1 MECNIKIVKLKQVLP
16 LGTFPKRE
24 HNVRFFYH
32 RTDGCYYMYD
42 EKGCEINL
50 TTDGNIIAIDRE
62 LIVGSE
68 SLTDDTL
75 VCIGL
80 KANYVHP
87 SRGIRNNTCGCQDT
101 YIRAW
106 TYIKDLQDFMQSGH
120 IERDYY
126 RVTLVPSPEEGGIVG
141 CSGSAIVPDE
151 NSDGFRFQFEAGSR
165 VELYAKPVQ
174 GYHFKG
180 WKEFHTNEIMSISPN
195 WSFTIKKDMD
205 LIGVFEKDEAPIEQF
220 YINVNADPANAGY
233 VVGAG
238 TFPKGTRHSITAA
251 AIQGYHFTHWTDS
264 LNRIV
269 STNLQYDLVVEKDET
284 YTAHFELDT
293 PVIEEY
299 NVTIITNP
307 ADKGSV
313 SGGGTY
319 KSGQTAII
327 VPSPVEGWAVDTV
340 TASGGNLV
348 DNGNGTYSIVVTRD
362 LTITVNFKEAI
373 RYFTFSVVADANGLV
388 RYKDINDAW
397 SQWAERHE
405 VTAPEKTIVTI
416 AGKANGGYEFEK
428 WVTPTGANLPNNE
441 NNIIV
446 EEGLHR
452 KVYTAYFKETYIPP
466 ETHIV
471 NITAGSNGKCKYKIG
486 SGEYSEAASSHFNIS
501 ITDGETIEVLG
512 VPDSG
517 YSFEQWNIGGTTSN
531 SNPYSKVITENVDFS
546 CTFVEI
552 PPEEVTITVGS
563 DGTNETRYR
572 IGDSSWSNWST
583 SEHTFKTAVG
593 SIYSVEARA
602 VGNYKFREWNTSG
615 AKVSDNPATFTAKT
629 GTNATHIA
637 MFDQVIMRT
646 LTLTAGTGGK
656 CRAKIN
662 GSWSDYYS
670 GTKTYSDIVDGTT
683 VSVEAL
689 ADSGYHFKEWTD
701 SGAPSTTSRD
711 IVMNDSKSIE
721 ARFEVDAPDKFQ
733 VTYEAIPNGSATME
747 GAGTYN
753 DGDTCTIKVNVSPG
767 YTLNKVL
774 VDGVKI
780 TLNSNN
786 QYSFVVEKNIKV
798 TIECDLIPEPTH
810 YTLTVKTEDEG
821 VAQGG
826 VGINKESNLGVET
839 AEFEDGTVA
848 TIHATAAEGY
858 SFGGWWKDGVKVSD
872 DVTLSV
878 TIDAD
883 KTYIAKFTQVIM
895 RTLTLT
901 AGTGGK
907 CRAKINGSWSDYYSG
922 TKTYSDIV
930 DGTTVSVEALAD
942 SGYHFKEWTD
952 SGAPSTTSRD
962 IVMNDS
968 KSIEARF
975 EVDAPDKFQVTYEA
989 IPNGSATM
997 EGAGTYND
1005 GDTCTIKVNV
1015 SPGYT
1020 LNKVLV
1026 DGVKITL
1033 NSNNQ
1038 YSFVVEKNIKVT
1050 IECDL
1055 IPEPTHYTL
1064 TVKTEDEGVAQ
1075 GGVGINKESNL
1086 GVETAEFEDGTV
1098 ATIHAT
1104 AAEGYSFGGW
1114 WKDGVKVSDD
1124 VTLSVTIDADKTY
1137 IAKFTQ
1143 DPYLELDKPYLIFEA
1158 TGGTQTVNVTSNVE
1172 WTVS

>member
-16 LGTFPKRE
+16 FGTFPKRE

-284 YTAHFELDT
+284 YTAYFELDA

-348 DNGNGTYSIVVTRD
+348 DNGNSTYSIVVTRD

-373 RYFTFSVVADANGLV
+373 RYFTFSIVADANGLV

-416 AGKANGGYEFEK
+416 AGKANSGYEFEK

-452 KVYTAYFKETYIPP
+452 RTYTAYFKKETVKPETYQ
-466 ETHIV
+466 V
-471 NITAGSNGKCKYKIG
+471 NINVISNGKCKYKVGSNEYSNESASHSNISVTKGETIEILAVPDEGYLFDYCASTSGDRSESNPYKVAVNSNMDFSYYFKEAPITKYTVDITSDINGKCKYKIG
-486 SGEYSEAASSHFNIS
+486 SGEYSKLDKSHLRLQVPA
-501 ITDGETIEVLG
+501 GETVTVLAEA
-512 VPDSG
+512 DSG
-517 YSFEQWNIGGTTSN
+517 YKFIRWSYKGGVTED
-531 SNPYSKVITENVDFS
+531 NPYSKIINENMVLRCIF
-546 CTFVEI
+546 EQI
-552 PPEEVTITVGS
+552 PIDKVSIAVRS
-563 DGTNETRYR
+563 DGTNETRYK
-572 IGDSSWSNWST
+572 ISEQSWSNWSIP
-583 SEHTFKTAVG
+583 EHRFELDPNITY
-593 SIYSVEARA
+593 SIEARA
-602 VGNYKFREWNTSG
+602 KGNFVFKEWNTGGIKTTNNPTEFTTKSNENSVHVAVFEALVIKRQLTVVAG
-615 AKVSDNPATFTAKT
+615 AN
-629 GTNATHIA
+629 
-637 MFDQVIMRT
+637 
-646 LTLTAGTGGK
+646 GK
-656 CRAKIN
+656 CRVKTDN
-662 GSWSDYYS
+662 SWGDYYTGS
-670 GTKTYSDIVDGTT
+670 KIYSDIVDGTT
-683 VSVEAL
+683 ISVEAL
-689 ADSGYHFKEWTD
+689 ADKGYHFKRWKD
-701 SGAPSTTSRD
+701 SGAPSTASRD
-711 IVMNDSKSIE
+711 IVMDNNKSIE
-721 ARFEVDAPDKFQ
+721 AEFELDALNQFQ

-753 DGDTCTIKVNVSPG
+753 DGNTCTIKVNVSPG

-883 KTYIAKFTQVIM
+883 KTYIAKFTQ
-895 RTLTLT
+895 
-901 AGTGGK
+901 
-907 CRAKINGSWSDYYSG
+907 N
-922 TKTYSDIV
+922 
-930 DGTTVSVEALAD
+930 
-942 SGYHFKEWTD
+942 
-952 SGAPSTTSRD
+952 
-962 IVMNDS
+962 
-968 KSIEARF
+968 
-975 EVDAPDKFQVTYEA
+975 
-989 IPNGSATM
+989 
-997 EGAGTYND
+997 
-1005 GDTCTIKVNV
+1005 
-1015 SPGYT
+1015 
-1020 LNKVLV
+1020 
-1026 DGVKITL
+1026 
-1033 NSNNQ
+1033 
-1038 YSFVVEKNIKVT
+1038 
-1050 IECDL
+1050 
-1055 IPEPTHYTL
+1055 
-1064 TVKTEDEGVAQ
+1064 
-1075 GGVGINKESNL
+1075 
-1086 GVETAEFEDGTV
+1086 
-1098 ATIHAT
+1098 
-1104 AAEGYSFGGW
+1104 
-1114 WKDGVKVSDD
+1114 
-1124 VTLSVTIDADKTY
+1124 
-1137 IAKFTQ
+1137 
-1143 DPYLELDKPYLIFEA
+1143 PYLELDKTSLTFDA
-1158 TGGTQTVNVTSNVE
+1158 TGGTQIVNVTSNVE

>member
-205 LIGVFEKDEAPIEQF
+205 LIGVFEYDEAPIDQF

-251 AIQGYHFTHWTDS
+251 AIQGYHFIHWTDS

-284 YTAHFELDT
+284 YTAHFELDA

-348 DNGNGTYSIVVTRD
+348 NNGNGTYSIVVTRD

-373 RYFTFSVVADANGLV
+373 RYFTFSIVADANGLV

-416 AGKANGGYEFEK
+416 AGKADIEYEFEK
-428 WVTPTGANLPNNE
+428 WITPTEAELLNNE

-452 KVYTAYFKETYIPP
+452 RTYTAYFKKETVKPETYQ
-466 ETHIV
+466 V
-471 NITAGSNGKCKYKIG
+471 NINVISNGKCKYKVGSNEYSNESASHSNISVTKGETIEILAVPDEGYLFDYCASTSGDRSESNPYKVAVNSNMDFSYYFKEAPITKYTVDVASDINGKCKYKIG
-486 SGEYSEAASSHFNIS
+486 SGEYSELDKSHPRFQVPA
-501 ITDGETIEVLG
+501 GETVTVLAEA
-512 VPDSG
+512 DSG
-517 YSFEQWNIGGTTSN
+517 YKFVRWSYKGGVTKD
-531 SNPYSKVITENVDFS
+531 NPYSMIINENMLFRCIFEQIPIDKVSIAVR
-546 CTFVEI
+546 
-552 PPEEVTITVGS
+552 S
-563 DGTNETRYR
+563 DGTNETRYK
-572 IGDSSWSNWST
+572 ISEQSWSNWST
-583 SEHTFKTAVG
+583 LEHRFELDPNITY
-593 SIYSVEARA
+593 SIEARA
-602 VGNYKFREWNTSG
+602 KGNFVFKEWNTGGIKTTNNPTEFTTKSNENSVHVAVFEALVIKRQLTVVAG
-615 AKVSDNPATFTAKT
+615 AN
-629 GTNATHIA
+629 
-637 MFDQVIMRT
+637 
-646 LTLTAGTGGK
+646 GK
-656 CRAKIN
+656 CRVKTDN
-662 GSWSDYYS
+662 SWGDYYTGS
-670 GTKTYSDIVDGTT
+670 KIYSDIVDGTT
-683 VSVEAL
+683 ISVEAL
-689 ADSGYHFKEWTD
+689 ADKGYHFKRWKD
-701 SGAPSTTSRD
+701 SGAPSTASRD
-711 IVMNDSKSIE
+711 IVMDNNKSIE
-721 ARFEVDAPDKFQ
+721 AEFELDAPNQFQ

-747 GAGTYN
+747 GAGTYD
-753 DGDTCTIKVNVSPG
+753 DGDTCMIKVNVSPG

-798 TIECDLIPEPTH
+798 TIECDLIPEPTQ
-810 YTLTVKTEDEG
+810 YTLIVKTEDEG

-872 DVTLSV
+872 DVTFSV
-878 TIDAD
+878 T
-883 KTYIAKFTQVIM
+883 V
-895 RTLTLT
+895 
-901 AGTGGK
+901 
-907 CRAKINGSWSDYYSG
+907 
-922 TKTYSDIV
+922 
-930 DGTTVSVEALAD
+930 
-942 SGYHFKEWTD
+942 
-952 SGAPSTTSRD
+952 
-962 IVMNDS
+962 
-968 KSIEARF
+968 
-975 EVDAPDKFQVTYEA
+975 
-989 IPNGSATM
+989 
-997 EGAGTYND
+997 
-1005 GDTCTIKVNV
+1005 
-1015 SPGYT
+1015 
-1020 LNKVLV
+1020 
-1026 DGVKITL
+1026 
-1033 NSNNQ
+1033 
-1038 YSFVVEKNIKVT
+1038 
-1050 IECDL
+1050 
-1055 IPEPTHYTL
+1055 
-1064 TVKTEDEGVAQ
+1064 
-1075 GGVGINKESNL
+1075 
-1086 GVETAEFEDGTV
+1086 
-1098 ATIHAT
+1098 
-1104 AAEGYSFGGW
+1104 
-1114 WKDGVKVSDD
+1114 
-1124 VTLSVTIDADKTY
+1124 DADKTY

-1143 DPYLELDKPYLIFEA
+1143 DPYLELDKTSLTFDA

>member
-284 YTAHFELDT
+284 YTAHFELDA

-373 RYFTFSVVADANGLV
+373 RYFTFSIVANANGLV

-397 SQWAERHE
+397 SNWAERHE

-416 AGKANGGYEFEK
+416 AGKADIKYEFEK
-428 WVTPTGANLPNNE
+428 WITPTEAELLNNE

-452 KVYTAYFKETYIPP
+452 RTYTAYFKKETVKPETYQ
-466 ETHIV
+466 V
-471 NITAGSNGKCKYKIG
+471 NINVISNGKCKYKVGSNEYSNESASHSNISVTKGETIEILAVPDEGYLFDYCASTSGDRSESNPYKVAVNSNMDFSYYFKEAPITKYTVDVTSDINGKCKYKIG
-486 SGEYSEAASSHFNIS
+486 SGEYSKLDKSHPRFQVS
-501 ITDGETIEVLG
+501 AGETVTVLAEA
-512 VPDSG
+512 DSG
-517 YSFEQWNIGGTTSN
+517 YKFVRWSYKGGVTED
-531 SNPYSKVITENVDFS
+531 NPYSMIINENMVLRCIFEQIPIDKVSIAVR
-546 CTFVEI
+546 
-552 PPEEVTITVGS
+552 S
-563 DGTNETRYR
+563 DGTNETRYK
-572 IGDSSWSNWST
+572 ISEQSWSNWST
-583 SEHTFKTAVG
+583 LEHRFELDPNITY
-593 SIYSVEARA
+593 SIEARA
-602 VGNYKFREWNTSG
+602 KGNFVFKEWNTGGIKTTNNPTEFTTKSNENSVHVAVFEALVIKRQLTVVAG
-615 AKVSDNPATFTAKT
+615 AN
-629 GTNATHIA
+629 
-637 MFDQVIMRT
+637 
-646 LTLTAGTGGK
+646 GK
-656 CRAKIN
+656 CRVKTDN
-662 GSWSDYYS
+662 SWGDYYTGS
-670 GTKTYSDIVDGTT
+670 KIYSDIVDGTT
-683 VSVEAL
+683 ISVEAL
-689 ADSGYHFKEWTD
+689 ADKGYHFKRWKD
-701 SGAPSTTSRD
+701 SGAPSTASRD
-711 IVMNDSKSIE
+711 IVMDNNKSIE
-721 ARFEVDAPDKFQ
+721 AEFELDAPNQFQ

-798 TIECDLIPEPTH
+798 TIECDLIPEPTQ

-878 TIDAD
+878 T
-883 KTYIAKFTQVIM
+883 
-895 RTLTLT
+895 
-901 AGTGGK
+901 
-907 CRAKINGSWSDYYSG
+907 
-922 TKTYSDIV
+922 
-930 DGTTVSVEALAD
+930 
-942 SGYHFKEWTD
+942 
-952 SGAPSTTSRD
+952 
-962 IVMNDS
+962 
-968 KSIEARF
+968 
-975 EVDAPDKFQVTYEA
+975 VDA
-989 IPNGSATM
+989 N
-997 EGAGTYND
+997 
-1005 GDTCTIKVNV
+1005 
-1015 SPGYT
+1015 
-1020 LNKVLV
+1020 
-1026 DGVKITL
+1026 
-1033 NSNNQ
+1033 
-1038 YSFVVEKNIKVT
+1038 
-1050 IECDL
+1050 
-1055 IPEPTHYTL
+1055 
-1064 TVKTEDEGVAQ
+1064 
-1075 GGVGINKESNL
+1075 
-1086 GVETAEFEDGTV
+1086 
-1098 ATIHAT
+1098 
-1104 AAEGYSFGGW
+1104 
-1114 WKDGVKVSDD
+1114 
-1124 VTLSVTIDADKTY
+1124 KTY

-1143 DPYLELDKPYLIFEA
+1143 DPYLELDKTSLTFDA
-1158 TGGTQTVNVTSNVE
+1158 TGGTQTVTVTSNVE

>member
-251 AIQGYHFTHWTDS
+251 AIQGYHFTHWTDN

-284 YTAHFELDT
+284 YTAHFELDA

-373 RYFTFSVVADANGLV
+373 RYFTFSIVANANGLV

-397 SQWAERHE
+397 SNWAERHE

-416 AGKANGGYEFEK
+416 AGKADIEYKFEK
-428 WVTPTGANLPNNE
+428 WITPTEAELLNNE

-452 KVYTAYFKETYIPP
+452 RTYTAYFKKETVKPETYQ
-466 ETHIV
+466 V
-471 NITAGSNGKCKYKIG
+471 NINVISNGKCKYKVGSNEYSNESASHSNISVTKGETIEILAVPDEGYLFDYCASTSGDRSESNPYKVAVNSNMDFSYYFKEAPITKYTVDVTSDINGKCKYKIG
-486 SGEYSEAASSHFNIS
+486 SGEYSELNKSHPRFQVPA
-501 ITDGETIEVLG
+501 GETVTVLAEA
-512 VPDSG
+512 DSG
-517 YSFEQWNIGGTTSN
+517 YKFVRWSYKGGVTED
-531 SNPYSKVITENVDFS
+531 NPYSMIINENMVLRCIFEQIPIDKVSIAVR
-546 CTFVEI
+546 
-552 PPEEVTITVGS
+552 S
-563 DGTNETRYR
+563 DGTNETRYK
-572 IGDSSWSNWST
+572 ISEQSWSNWST
-583 SEHTFKTAVG
+583 LEHRFELDPNITY
-593 SIYSVEARA
+593 SIEARA
-602 VGNYKFREWNTSG
+602 KGNFVFKEWNTGGIKTTNNPTEFTTKSNENSVHVAVFEALVIKRQLTVVAG
-615 AKVSDNPATFTAKT
+615 AN
-629 GTNATHIA
+629 
-637 MFDQVIMRT
+637 
-646 LTLTAGTGGK
+646 GK
-656 CRAKIN
+656 CRVKTDN
-662 GSWSDYYS
+662 SWGDYYTGS
-670 GTKTYSDIVDGTT
+670 KIYSDIVDGTT
-683 VSVEAL
+683 ISVEAL
-689 ADSGYHFKEWTD
+689 ADKGYHFKRWKD
-701 SGAPSTTSRD
+701 SGAPSTASRD
-711 IVMNDSKSIE
+711 IVMDNNKSIE
-721 ARFEVDAPDKFQ
+721 AEFELDAPNQFQ

-747 GAGTYN
+747 GAGTYD
-753 DGDTCTIKVNVSPG
+753 DGDTCMIKVNVSPG

-821 VAQGG
+821 VVQGG

-839 AEFEDGTVA
+839 AEFENGIVA

-878 TIDAD
+878 T
-883 KTYIAKFTQVIM
+883 
-895 RTLTLT
+895 
-901 AGTGGK
+901 
-907 CRAKINGSWSDYYSG
+907 
-922 TKTYSDIV
+922 
-930 DGTTVSVEALAD
+930 
-942 SGYHFKEWTD
+942 
-952 SGAPSTTSRD
+952 
-962 IVMNDS
+962 
-968 KSIEARF
+968 
-975 EVDAPDKFQVTYEA
+975 VDA
-989 IPNGSATM
+989 N
-997 EGAGTYND
+997 
-1005 GDTCTIKVNV
+1005 
-1015 SPGYT
+1015 
-1020 LNKVLV
+1020 
-1026 DGVKITL
+1026 
-1033 NSNNQ
+1033 
-1038 YSFVVEKNIKVT
+1038 
-1050 IECDL
+1050 
-1055 IPEPTHYTL
+1055 
-1064 TVKTEDEGVAQ
+1064 
-1075 GGVGINKESNL
+1075 
-1086 GVETAEFEDGTV
+1086 
-1098 ATIHAT
+1098 
-1104 AAEGYSFGGW
+1104 
-1114 WKDGVKVSDD
+1114 
-1124 VTLSVTIDADKTY
+1124 KTY

-1143 DPYLELDKPYLIFEA
+1143 DPYLELDKTSLTFDA
-1158 TGGTQTVNVTSNVE
+1158 TGGTQTVNVTSNVK

>member
-80 KANYVHP
+80 KTNYVHP

-251 AIQGYHFTHWTDS
+251 AIQGYHFIHWTDS

-284 YTAHFELDT
+284 YTAHFKLDA

-327 VPSPVEGWAVDTV
+327 VLSPVEGWAVDTV

-348 DNGNGTYSIVVTRD
+348 NNGNGTYSIVVTRD

-373 RYFTFSVVADANGLV
+373 RYFTFSIVADANGLV

-428 WVTPTGANLPNNE
+428 WITPTGANLPNNE
-441 NNIIV
+441 NNIII

-452 KVYTAYFKETYIPP
+452 RTYTAYFKKETVKPETYQ
-466 ETHIV
+466 V
-471 NITAGSNGKCKYKIG
+471 NINVISNGKCKYKVGSNEYSNESASHSNISVTKGETIEILAVPDKGYLFDYCASTSGDRSESNPYKVAVNSNMDFSYYFKEAPITKYTVDITSDINGKCKYKIG
-486 SGEYSEAASSHFNIS
+486 SGEYSKLDKYHPRFQVPA
-501 ITDGETIEVLG
+501 GETVTVLAEA
-512 VPDSG
+512 DSG
-517 YSFEQWNIGGTTSN
+517 YKFVRWSYKGGVTED
-531 SNPYSKVITENVDFS
+531 NPYSMIINENMVFRCIFERIPIDKVFIAVR
-546 CTFVEI
+546 
-552 PPEEVTITVGS
+552 S
-563 DGTNETRYR
+563 DGTNETRYK
-572 IGDSSWSNWST
+572 ISEQSWSNWST
-583 SEHTFKTAVG
+583 LEHRFELDPNITY
-593 SIYSVEARA
+593 SIEARA
-602 VGNYKFREWNTSG
+602 KGNFVFKEWNTGGIKTTNNPTEFTTKSNENSVHVAVFEALVIKRQLTVIAG
-615 AKVSDNPATFTAKT
+615 AN
-629 GTNATHIA
+629 
-637 MFDQVIMRT
+637 
-646 LTLTAGTGGK
+646 GK
-656 CRAKIN
+656 CRVKTDN
-662 GSWSDYYS
+662 SWGDYYTGS
-670 GTKTYSDIVDGTT
+670 KIYSDIVDGTT
-683 VSVEAL
+683 ISVEAL
-689 ADSGYHFKEWTD
+689 ADKGYHFKRWKD
-701 SGAPSTTSRD
+701 SGAPSTASRD
-711 IVMNDSKSIE
+711 IVMDNNKSIE
-721 ARFEVDAPDKFQ
+721 AEFELDAPNQFQ

-747 GAGTYN
+747 GAGTY
-753 DGDTCTIKVNVSPG
+753 DDSDTCMIKVNVSPG

-774 VDGVKI
+774 VDGIKI

-798 TIECDLIPEPTH
+798 TIECDLIPEPTQ

-878 TIDAD
+878 T
-883 KTYIAKFTQVIM
+883 
-895 RTLTLT
+895 
-901 AGTGGK
+901 
-907 CRAKINGSWSDYYSG
+907 
-922 TKTYSDIV
+922 
-930 DGTTVSVEALAD
+930 
-942 SGYHFKEWTD
+942 
-952 SGAPSTTSRD
+952 
-962 IVMNDS
+962 
-968 KSIEARF
+968 
-975 EVDAPDKFQVTYEA
+975 VDA
-989 IPNGSATM
+989 N
-997 EGAGTYND
+997 
-1005 GDTCTIKVNV
+1005 
-1015 SPGYT
+1015 
-1020 LNKVLV
+1020 
-1026 DGVKITL
+1026 
-1033 NSNNQ
+1033 
-1038 YSFVVEKNIKVT
+1038 
-1050 IECDL
+1050 
-1055 IPEPTHYTL
+1055 
-1064 TVKTEDEGVAQ
+1064 
-1075 GGVGINKESNL
+1075 
-1086 GVETAEFEDGTV
+1086 
-1098 ATIHAT
+1098 
-1104 AAEGYSFGGW
+1104 
-1114 WKDGVKVSDD
+1114 
-1124 VTLSVTIDADKTY
+1124 KTY

-1143 DPYLELDKPYLIFEA
+1143 DPYLELDKTSLTFEA
-1158 TGGTQTVNVTSNVE
+1158 AGGTQTVNVTSNVE

>member
-284 YTAHFELDT
+284 YTAHFELDA

-327 VPSPVEGWAVDTV
+327 VPSPVEGWVVDTI

-348 DNGNGTYSIVVTRD
+348 NNGNGTYSIVVTRD

-373 RYFTFSVVADANGLV
+373 RYFTFSIVADANGLV

-416 AGKANGGYEFEK
+416 AGKANSGYEFEK

-452 KVYTAYFKETYIPP
+452 RTYTAYFKKETVKPETYQ
-466 ETHIV
+466 V
-471 NITAGSNGKCKYKIG
+471 NINVISNGKCKYKVGSNEYSNESASHSNISVTKGETIEILAVPDEGYLFDYCASTSGDRSESNPYKVAVNSNMDFSYYFKEAPITKYTVDVTADINGKCKYKIG
-486 SGEYSEAASSHFNIS
+486 SGEYSKLDKSH
-501 ITDGETIEVLG
+501 TRLQVPAGETITVLAEA
-512 VPDSG
+512 DSG
-517 YSFEQWNIGGTTSN
+517 YKFVRWSYKGGVTED
-531 SNPYSKVITENVDFS
+531 NPYSMIINENMVLRCIFEQIPIDKVSIAVR
-546 CTFVEI
+546 
-552 PPEEVTITVGS
+552 S

-572 IGDSSWSNWST
+572 IGDGSWSSWST
-583 SEHTFKTAVG
+583 SEHTFKTNVG

-602 VGNYKFREWNTSG
+602 VGNYKFREWNTNG
-615 AKVSDNPATFTAKT
+615 AKISDNPATFTAKT

-637 MFDQVIMRT
+637 TFDQVIMRT

-662 GSWSDYYS
+662 ESWSDYYS
-670 GTKTYSDIVDGTT
+670 GTKTYSNIVDGTT

-826 VGINKESNLGVET
+826 VGINKESNLGIET
-839 AEFEDGTVA
+839 AEFEDGTIA

-878 TIDAD
+878 TID
-883 KTYIAKFTQVIM
+883 
-895 RTLTLT
+895 
-901 AGTGGK
+901 
-907 CRAKINGSWSDYYSG
+907 
-922 TKTYSDIV
+922 
-930 DGTTVSVEALAD
+930 E
-942 SGYHFKEWTD
+942 
-952 SGAPSTTSRD
+952 
-962 IVMNDS
+962 
-968 KSIEARF
+968 
-975 EVDAPDKFQVTYEA
+975 
-989 IPNGSATM
+989 
-997 EGAGTYND
+997 
-1005 GDTCTIKVNV
+1005 
-1015 SPGYT
+1015 
-1020 LNKVLV
+1020 
-1026 DGVKITL
+1026 
-1033 NSNNQ
+1033 
-1038 YSFVVEKNIKVT
+1038 
-1050 IECDL
+1050 
-1055 IPEPTHYTL
+1055 
-1064 TVKTEDEGVAQ
+1064 
-1075 GGVGINKESNL
+1075 
-1086 GVETAEFEDGTV
+1086 
-1098 ATIHAT
+1098 
-1104 AAEGYSFGGW
+1104 
-1114 WKDGVKVSDD
+1114 
-1124 VTLSVTIDADKTY
+1124 DKTY

-1143 DPYLELDKPYLIFEA
+1143 DPYLELDKTSLTFEA
-1158 TGGTQTVNVTSNVE
+1158 AGGTQTVNVTSNVE

>member
-16 LGTFPKRE
+16 LGIFPKRE

-284 YTAHFELDT
+284 YTAHFELDA

-327 VPSPVEGWAVDTV
+327 VPSPVEGWVVDTI

-348 DNGNGTYSIVVTRD
+348 NNGNGTYSIVVTRD

-373 RYFTFSVVADANGLV
+373 RYFTFSIVADANGLV

-416 AGKANGGYEFEK
+416 AGKANSGYEFEK

-452 KVYTAYFKETYIPP
+452 RTYTAYFKKETVKPETYQ
-466 ETHIV
+466 V
-471 NITAGSNGKCKYKIG
+471 NINVISNGKCKYKVGSNEYSNESASHSNISVTKGETIEILAVPDEGYLFDYCASTSGDRSESNPYKVAVNSNMDFSYYFKEAPITKYTVDVTADINGKCKYKIG
-486 SGEYSEAASSHFNIS
+486 SGEYSKLDKSH
-501 ITDGETIEVLG
+501 TRLQVPAGETITVLAEA
-512 VPDSG
+512 DSG
-517 YSFEQWNIGGTTSN
+517 YKFVRWSYKGGVTED
-531 SNPYSKVITENVDFS
+531 NPYSMIINENMVLRCIFEQIPIDKVSIAVR
-546 CTFVEI
+546 
-552 PPEEVTITVGS
+552 S

-572 IGDSSWSNWST
+572 IGDGSWSSWST
-583 SEHTFKTAVG
+583 SEHTFKTNVG

-602 VGNYKFREWNTSG
+602 VGNYKFREWNTNG
-615 AKVSDNPATFTAKT
+615 AKISDNPATFTAKT

-637 MFDQVIMRT
+637 TFDQVIMRT

-662 GSWSDYYS
+662 ESWSDYYS
-670 GTKTYSDIVDGTT
+670 GTKTYSNIVDGTT

-839 AEFEDGTVA
+839 AEFEDGTIA

-878 TIDAD
+878 TID
-883 KTYIAKFTQVIM
+883 
-895 RTLTLT
+895 
-901 AGTGGK
+901 
-907 CRAKINGSWSDYYSG
+907 
-922 TKTYSDIV
+922 
-930 DGTTVSVEALAD
+930 E
-942 SGYHFKEWTD
+942 
-952 SGAPSTTSRD
+952 
-962 IVMNDS
+962 
-968 KSIEARF
+968 
-975 EVDAPDKFQVTYEA
+975 
-989 IPNGSATM
+989 
-997 EGAGTYND
+997 
-1005 GDTCTIKVNV
+1005 
-1015 SPGYT
+1015 
-1020 LNKVLV
+1020 
-1026 DGVKITL
+1026 
-1033 NSNNQ
+1033 
-1038 YSFVVEKNIKVT
+1038 
-1050 IECDL
+1050 
-1055 IPEPTHYTL
+1055 
-1064 TVKTEDEGVAQ
+1064 
-1075 GGVGINKESNL
+1075 
-1086 GVETAEFEDGTV
+1086 
-1098 ATIHAT
+1098 
-1104 AAEGYSFGGW
+1104 
-1114 WKDGVKVSDD
+1114 
-1124 VTLSVTIDADKTY
+1124 DKTY

-1143 DPYLELDKPYLIFEA
+1143 DPYLELDKTSLTFEA
-1158 TGGTQTVNVTSNVE
+1158 AGGTQTVNVTSNVE

>member
-16 LGTFPKRE
+16 FGTFPKRE
-24 HNVRFFYH
+24 HNVRFFYN

-284 YTAHFELDT
+284 YTAHFELDA

-348 DNGNGTYSIVVTRD
+348 NNGNGTYSIVVTRD
-362 LTITVNFKEAI
+362 LTITVNFKETI
-373 RYFTFSVVADANGLV
+373 RYFTFSIVADANGLV
-388 RYKDINDAW
+388 RYKDINGAW

-416 AGKANGGYEFEK
+416 AGKADIEYEFEK
-428 WVTPTGANLPNNE
+428 WITPTEAELLNNE

-452 KVYTAYFKETYIPP
+452 RTYTAYFKKETVKPETYQ
-466 ETHIV
+466 V
-471 NITAGSNGKCKYKIG
+471 NINVISNGKCKYKVGSNEYSNESASHSNISVTKGETIEILAVPDEGYLFDYCASTSGDRSESNPYKVAVNSNMDFSYYFKEAPITKYTVDVTSDINGKCKYKIG
-486 SGEYSEAASSHFNIS
+486 SGEYSELDKSHPRFQVPA
-501 ITDGETIEVLG
+501 GETVTVLAEA
-512 VPDSG
+512 DSG
-517 YSFEQWNIGGTTSN
+517 YKFVRWSYKGGVTKD
-531 SNPYSKVITENVDFS
+531 NPYSMIINENMVLRCIFEQIPIDKVSIAVR
-546 CTFVEI
+546 
-552 PPEEVTITVGS
+552 S
-563 DGTNETRYR
+563 DGTNETRYK
-572 IGDSSWSNWST
+572 ISEQSWSNWST
-583 SEHTFKTAVG
+583 LEHRFELDPNITY
-593 SIYSVEARA
+593 SIEARA
-602 VGNYKFREWNTSG
+602 KGNFVFKEWNTGGIKTTNNPTEFTTKSNENSVHVAVFEALVIKRQLTVVAG
-615 AKVSDNPATFTAKT
+615 AN
-629 GTNATHIA
+629 
-637 MFDQVIMRT
+637 
-646 LTLTAGTGGK
+646 GK
-656 CRAKIN
+656 CRVKTDN
-662 GSWSDYYS
+662 SWGDYYTGS
-670 GTKTYSDIVDGTT
+670 KIYSDIVDGTT
-683 VSVEAL
+683 ISVEAL
-689 ADSGYHFKEWTD
+689 ADKGYHFKRWKD
-701 SGAPSTTSRD
+701 SGAPSTASRD
-711 IVMNDSKSIE
+711 IVMDNNKSIE
-721 ARFEVDAPDKFQ
+721 AEFELDAPNQFQ

-747 GAGTYN
+747 GAGTYD
-753 DGDTCTIKVNVSPG
+753 DGDTCMIKVNVSPG

-798 TIECDLIPEPTH
+798 TIECDLIPEPTQ

-839 AEFEDGTVA
+839 AEFEDGIVA

-872 DVTLSV
+872 NVTLSV
-878 TIDAD
+878 T
-883 KTYIAKFTQVIM
+883 V
-895 RTLTLT
+895 
-901 AGTGGK
+901 
-907 CRAKINGSWSDYYSG
+907 
-922 TKTYSDIV
+922 
-930 DGTTVSVEALAD
+930 
-942 SGYHFKEWTD
+942 
-952 SGAPSTTSRD
+952 
-962 IVMNDS
+962 
-968 KSIEARF
+968 
-975 EVDAPDKFQVTYEA
+975 
-989 IPNGSATM
+989 
-997 EGAGTYND
+997 
-1005 GDTCTIKVNV
+1005 
-1015 SPGYT
+1015 
-1020 LNKVLV
+1020 
-1026 DGVKITL
+1026 
-1033 NSNNQ
+1033 
-1038 YSFVVEKNIKVT
+1038 
-1050 IECDL
+1050 
-1055 IPEPTHYTL
+1055 
-1064 TVKTEDEGVAQ
+1064 
-1075 GGVGINKESNL
+1075 
-1086 GVETAEFEDGTV
+1086 
-1098 ATIHAT
+1098 
-1104 AAEGYSFGGW
+1104 
-1114 WKDGVKVSDD
+1114 
-1124 VTLSVTIDADKTY
+1124 DADKTY

-1143 DPYLELDKPYLIFEA
+1143 DPYLELDKTSLTFDA

>member
-16 LGTFPKRE
+16 FGTFPKRE

-284 YTAHFELDT
+284 YTAHFELDA

-373 RYFTFSVVADANGLV
+373 RYFTFSIVADANGLV

-397 SQWAERHE
+397 SNWAERHE

-416 AGKANGGYEFEK
+416 AGKADIEYEFEK
-428 WVTPTGANLPNNE
+428 WITPTEAELLNNE

-446 EEGLHR
+446 EEGLHCR
-452 KVYTAYFKETYIPP
+452 TYTAYFKKETVKPETYQ
-466 ETHIV
+466 V
-471 NITAGSNGKCKYKIG
+471 NINVISNGKCKYKVGSNEYSNESASHSNISVTKGETIEILAVPDEGYLFDYCASTSGDRSESNPYKVAVNSNMDFSYYFKEAPITKYTVDVTSDINGKCKYKIG
-486 SGEYSEAASSHFNIS
+486 SGEYSELDKSHPRFQVPA
-501 ITDGETIEVLG
+501 GETVTVLAEADFGYKFVRWSYKGG
-512 VPDSG
+512 VTED
-517 YSFEQWNIGGTTSN
+517 
-531 SNPYSKVITENVDFS
+531 NPYSMIINENMVLRCIFEQIPIDKVSIAVK
-546 CTFVEI
+546 
-552 PPEEVTITVGS
+552 S
-563 DGTNETRYR
+563 DGTNETRYK
-572 IGDSSWSNWST
+572 ISEQSWSNWST
-583 SEHTFKTAVG
+583 LEHRFELDPNITY
-593 SIYSVEARA
+593 SIEARA
-602 VGNYKFREWNTSG
+602 KGNFVFKEWNTGGIKTTNNPTEFTTKSNENSVHVAVFEALVIKRQLTVVAG
-615 AKVSDNPATFTAKT
+615 AN
-629 GTNATHIA
+629 
-637 MFDQVIMRT
+637 
-646 LTLTAGTGGK
+646 GK
-656 CRAKIN
+656 CRVKTDN
-662 GSWSDYYS
+662 SWGDYYTGS
-670 GTKTYSDIVDGTT
+670 KIYSDIVDGTT
-683 VSVEAL
+683 ISVEAL
-689 ADSGYHFKEWTD
+689 ADKGYHFKRWKD
-701 SGAPSTTSRD
+701 SGAPSTASRD
-711 IVMNDSKSIE
+711 IVMDNNKSIE
-721 ARFEVDAPDKFQ
+721 AEFELDAPNQFQ

-747 GAGTYN
+747 GAGTYD
-753 DGDTCTIKVNVSPG
+753 DGDTCMIKVNVSPG

-780 TLNSNN
+780 TLNRNN

-798 TIECDLIPEPTH
+798 TIECDLIPEPTQ

-848 TIHATAAEGY
+848 TIHAAAAEGY

-878 TIDAD
+878 T
-883 KTYIAKFTQVIM
+883 
-895 RTLTLT
+895 
-901 AGTGGK
+901 
-907 CRAKINGSWSDYYSG
+907 
-922 TKTYSDIV
+922 
-930 DGTTVSVEALAD
+930 
-942 SGYHFKEWTD
+942 
-952 SGAPSTTSRD
+952 
-962 IVMNDS
+962 
-968 KSIEARF
+968 
-975 EVDAPDKFQVTYEA
+975 VDA
-989 IPNGSATM
+989 N
-997 EGAGTYND
+997 
-1005 GDTCTIKVNV
+1005 
-1015 SPGYT
+1015 
-1020 LNKVLV
+1020 
-1026 DGVKITL
+1026 
-1033 NSNNQ
+1033 
-1038 YSFVVEKNIKVT
+1038 
-1050 IECDL
+1050 
-1055 IPEPTHYTL
+1055 
-1064 TVKTEDEGVAQ
+1064 
-1075 GGVGINKESNL
+1075 
-1086 GVETAEFEDGTV
+1086 
-1098 ATIHAT
+1098 
-1104 AAEGYSFGGW
+1104 
-1114 WKDGVKVSDD
+1114 
-1124 VTLSVTIDADKTY
+1124 KTY

-1143 DPYLELDKPYLIFEA
+1143 DPYLELDKTSLTFDA
-1158 TGGTQTVNVTSNVE
+1158 TGGTQIVTVTSNVK

>member
-251 AIQGYHFTHWTDS
+251 AIQGYHFIHWTDS

-284 YTAHFELDT
+284 YTAHFELDA

-299 NVTIITNP
+299 NITIITNP

-327 VPSPVEGWAVDTV
+327 VPSPVEGWTVDTV

-348 DNGNGTYSIVVTRD
+348 NNGNGTYSIVVTRD
-362 LTITVNFKEAI
+362 LTITVNFKKAI
-373 RYFTFSVVADANGLV
+373 RYFTFSIVANANGLV

-397 SQWAERHE
+397 SQWAEKHE

-416 AGKANGGYEFEK
+416 AGKANDGYEFEK
-428 WVTPTGANLPNNE
+428 WVTPTEAELLNNE

-452 KVYTAYFKETYIPP
+452 RTYTAYFKKEAP
-466 ETHIV
+466 
-471 NITAGSNGKCKYKIG
+471 ITKYTVDVSSDLNGKCKYKIG
-486 SGEYSEAASSHFNIS
+486 SGEYSKLDKSHPRFQVPA
-501 ITDGETIEVLG
+501 GETVTVLAEA
-512 VPDSG
+512 DSG
-517 YSFEQWNIGGTTSN
+517 YKFVRWAYKGGITED
-531 SNPYSKVITENVDFS
+531 NPYSMIINENMVFRCIFEQIPIDKVSIAVR
-546 CTFVEI
+546 
-552 PPEEVTITVGS
+552 S
-563 DGTNETRYR
+563 DGTNETRYK
-572 IGDSSWSNWST
+572 ISEQSWSNWST
-583 SEHTFKTAVG
+583 LEHRFELDPNITY
-593 SIYSVEARA
+593 SIEARA
-602 VGNYKFREWNTSG
+602 KGNFVFKEWNTGGIKTTNNPTEFTTKSNENSVHVAVFEALVIKRQLTVVAG
-615 AKVSDNPATFTAKT
+615 AN
-629 GTNATHIA
+629 
-637 MFDQVIMRT
+637 
-646 LTLTAGTGGK
+646 GK
-656 CRAKIN
+656 CRVKTDN
-662 GSWSDYYS
+662 SWGDYYTGS
-670 GTKTYSDIVDGTT
+670 KIYSDIVDGTII
-683 VSVEAL
+683 SVEAL
-689 ADSGYHFKEWTD
+689 ADKGYHFKRWKD
-701 SGAPSTTSRD
+701 SGAPLTASRD
-711 IVMNDSKSIE
+711 IVMDNNKSIE
-721 ARFEVDAPDKFQ
+721 AEFELDTPNQFQ

-839 AEFEDGTVA
+839 AKFEDGTVA

-878 TIDAD
+878 T
-883 KTYIAKFTQVIM
+883 
-895 RTLTLT
+895 
-901 AGTGGK
+901 
-907 CRAKINGSWSDYYSG
+907 
-922 TKTYSDIV
+922 
-930 DGTTVSVEALAD
+930 
-942 SGYHFKEWTD
+942 
-952 SGAPSTTSRD
+952 
-962 IVMNDS
+962 
-968 KSIEARF
+968 
-975 EVDAPDKFQVTYEA
+975 VDA
-989 IPNGSATM
+989 N
-997 EGAGTYND
+997 
-1005 GDTCTIKVNV
+1005 
-1015 SPGYT
+1015 
-1020 LNKVLV
+1020 
-1026 DGVKITL
+1026 
-1033 NSNNQ
+1033 
-1038 YSFVVEKNIKVT
+1038 
-1050 IECDL
+1050 
-1055 IPEPTHYTL
+1055 
-1064 TVKTEDEGVAQ
+1064 
-1075 GGVGINKESNL
+1075 
-1086 GVETAEFEDGTV
+1086 
-1098 ATIHAT
+1098 
-1104 AAEGYSFGGW
+1104 
-1114 WKDGVKVSDD
+1114 
-1124 VTLSVTIDADKTY
+1124 KTY

-1143 DPYLELDKPYLIFEA
+1143 DPYLELDKTSLTFEA
-1158 TGGTQTVNVTSNVE
+1158 AGGTQTVNVTSNVK

>member
-251 AIQGYHFTHWTDS
+251 AIQGYHFIHWTDS

-284 YTAHFELDT
+284 YTAHFELDA

-348 DNGNGTYSIVVTRD
+348 DNSNGTYSIVVTRD
-362 LTITVNFKEAI
+362 LMITVNFKEAI
-373 RYFTFSVVADANGLV
+373 RYFTFSIVADANGLV

-452 KVYTAYFKETYIPP
+452 RTYTAYFKKETVKPETYQ
-466 ETHIV
+466 V
-471 NITAGSNGKCKYKIG
+471 NINVISNGKCKYKVGSNEYSNESASHSNISVTKGETIEILAVPDEGYLFDYCASTSGDRSESNPYKVAVNSNMDFSYYFKEAPITKYTVDVTSDINGKCKYKIG
-486 SGEYSEAASSHFNIS
+486 SGEYSKLDKSHPRFQVPA
-501 ITDGETIEVLG
+501 GETVTVLAEA
-512 VPDSG
+512 DSG
-517 YSFEQWNIGGTTSN
+517 YKFVRWSYKGGVTKD
-531 SNPYSKVITENVDFS
+531 NPYSMIINENMVLRCIFEQIPIDKVSIAVR
-546 CTFVEI
+546 
-552 PPEEVTITVGS
+552 S
-563 DGTNETRYR
+563 DGTNETRYK
-572 IGDSSWSNWST
+572 ISEQSWSNWST
-583 SEHTFKTAVG
+583 LEHRFELDPNITY
-593 SIYSVEARA
+593 SIEARA
-602 VGNYKFREWNTSG
+602 KGNFVFKEWNTGGIKTTNNPTEFTTKSNENSVHVAVFEALVIKRQLTVVAG
-615 AKVSDNPATFTAKT
+615 AN
-629 GTNATHIA
+629 
-637 MFDQVIMRT
+637 
-646 LTLTAGTGGK
+646 GK
-656 CRAKIN
+656 CRVKTDN
-662 GSWSDYYS
+662 SWGDYYTGS
-670 GTKTYSDIVDGTT
+670 KIYSDIVDGTT
-683 VSVEAL
+683 ISVEAL
-689 ADSGYHFKEWTD
+689 ADKGYHFKRWKD
-701 SGAPSTTSRD
+701 SGAPSTASRD
-711 IVMNDSKSIE
+711 IVMDNNKSIE
-721 ARFEVDAPDKFQ
+721 AEFELDAPNQFQ

-747 GAGTYN
+747 GAGTYD
-753 DGDTCTIKVNVSPG
+753 DGDTCMIKVNVSPG

-839 AEFEDGTVA
+839 AEFEAGIVA

-872 DVTLSV
+872 DVTFSV
-878 TIDAD
+878 T
-883 KTYIAKFTQVIM
+883 V
-895 RTLTLT
+895 
-901 AGTGGK
+901 
-907 CRAKINGSWSDYYSG
+907 
-922 TKTYSDIV
+922 
-930 DGTTVSVEALAD
+930 
-942 SGYHFKEWTD
+942 
-952 SGAPSTTSRD
+952 
-962 IVMNDS
+962 
-968 KSIEARF
+968 
-975 EVDAPDKFQVTYEA
+975 
-989 IPNGSATM
+989 
-997 EGAGTYND
+997 
-1005 GDTCTIKVNV
+1005 
-1015 SPGYT
+1015 
-1020 LNKVLV
+1020 
-1026 DGVKITL
+1026 
-1033 NSNNQ
+1033 
-1038 YSFVVEKNIKVT
+1038 
-1050 IECDL
+1050 
-1055 IPEPTHYTL
+1055 
-1064 TVKTEDEGVAQ
+1064 
-1075 GGVGINKESNL
+1075 
-1086 GVETAEFEDGTV
+1086 
-1098 ATIHAT
+1098 
-1104 AAEGYSFGGW
+1104 
-1114 WKDGVKVSDD
+1114 
-1124 VTLSVTIDADKTY
+1124 DADKTY

-1143 DPYLELDKPYLIFEA
+1143 DPYLELDKTSLTFDA
-1158 TGGTQTVNVTSNVE
+1158 TGGTQTVNITSNVK

>member
-284 YTAHFELDT
+284 YTAHFELDA

-373 RYFTFSVVADANGLV
+373 RYFTFSIVADANGLV
-388 RYKDINDAW
+388 RYRDINDAW
-397 SQWAERHE
+397 SNWAERHE

-416 AGKANGGYEFEK
+416 AGKADIEYEFEK
-428 WVTPTGANLPNNE
+428 WITPTEAELLNNE

-452 KVYTAYFKETYIPP
+452 RTYTAYFKKETVKPETYQ
-466 ETHIV
+466 V
-471 NITAGSNGKCKYKIG
+471 NINVISNGKCKYKVGSNEYSNESASHSNISVTKGETIEILAVPDEGYLFDYCASTSGDRSESNPYKVAVNSNMDFSYYFKEAPITKYTVDVTSDINGKCKYKIG
-486 SGEYSEAASSHFNIS
+486 SGEYSELDKSHPRFQVPA
-501 ITDGETIEVLG
+501 GETVTVLAEA
-512 VPDSG
+512 DSG
-517 YSFEQWNIGGTTSN
+517 YKFVRWSYKGGVTED
-531 SNPYSKVITENVDFS
+531 NPYSMIINENMFLRCIFEQIPIDKVSIAVR
-546 CTFVEI
+546 
-552 PPEEVTITVGS
+552 S
-563 DGTNETRYR
+563 DGTNETRYK
-572 IGDSSWSNWST
+572 ISEQSWSNWST
-583 SEHTFKTAVG
+583 LEHRFELDPNITY
-593 SIYSVEARA
+593 SIEARA
-602 VGNYKFREWNTSG
+602 KGNFVFKEWNTGGIKTTNNPTEFTTKSNENSVHVAVFEALVIKRQLTVVAG
-615 AKVSDNPATFTAKT
+615 AN
-629 GTNATHIA
+629 
-637 MFDQVIMRT
+637 
-646 LTLTAGTGGK
+646 GK
-656 CRAKIN
+656 CRVKTDN
-662 GSWSDYYS
+662 SWGDYYTGS
-670 GTKTYSDIVDGTT
+670 KIYSDIVDGTT
-683 VSVEAL
+683 ISVEAL
-689 ADSGYHFKEWTD
+689 ADKGYHFKRWKD
-701 SGAPSTTSRD
+701 SGAPSTASRD
-711 IVMNDSKSIE
+711 IVMDNNKSIE
-721 ARFEVDAPDKFQ
+721 AEFELDAPNQFQ

-747 GAGTYN
+747 GAGTYD
-753 DGDTCTIKVNVSPG
+753 DGDTCMIKVNVSPG

-798 TIECDLIPEPTH
+798 TIECDLIPEPTQ

-872 DVTLSV
+872 DVTFSV
-878 TIDAD
+878 T
-883 KTYIAKFTQVIM
+883 V
-895 RTLTLT
+895 
-901 AGTGGK
+901 
-907 CRAKINGSWSDYYSG
+907 
-922 TKTYSDIV
+922 
-930 DGTTVSVEALAD
+930 
-942 SGYHFKEWTD
+942 
-952 SGAPSTTSRD
+952 
-962 IVMNDS
+962 
-968 KSIEARF
+968 
-975 EVDAPDKFQVTYEA
+975 
-989 IPNGSATM
+989 
-997 EGAGTYND
+997 
-1005 GDTCTIKVNV
+1005 
-1015 SPGYT
+1015 
-1020 LNKVLV
+1020 
-1026 DGVKITL
+1026 
-1033 NSNNQ
+1033 
-1038 YSFVVEKNIKVT
+1038 
-1050 IECDL
+1050 
-1055 IPEPTHYTL
+1055 
-1064 TVKTEDEGVAQ
+1064 
-1075 GGVGINKESNL
+1075 
-1086 GVETAEFEDGTV
+1086 
-1098 ATIHAT
+1098 
-1104 AAEGYSFGGW
+1104 
-1114 WKDGVKVSDD
+1114 
-1124 VTLSVTIDADKTY
+1124 DADKTY

-1143 DPYLELDKPYLIFEA
+1143 DPYLELDKTSLTFDA

>member
-87 SRGIRNNTCGCQDT
+87 SRGVRNNTCGCQDT

-284 YTAHFELDT
+284 YTAHFELDA

-373 RYFTFSVVADANGLV
+373 RYFTFSIVADANGLV

-452 KVYTAYFKETYIPP
+452 RTYTAYFKKETVKPETYQ
-466 ETHIV
+466 V
-471 NITAGSNGKCKYKIG
+471 NINVISNGKCKYKVGSNEYSNESASHSNISVTKGETIEILAVPDEGYLFDYCASTSGDRSESNPYKVAVNSNMDFSYYFKEAPITKYTVDVTSDINGKCKYKIG
-486 SGEYSEAASSHFNIS
+486 SGEYSELDKSHPRFQVPA
-501 ITDGETIEVLG
+501 GETVTVLAEA
-512 VPDSG
+512 DSG
-517 YSFEQWNIGGTTSN
+517 YKFVRWSYKSGVTED
-531 SNPYSKVITENVDFS
+531 NPYSMIINENMVLRCIFEQIPIDKVSIAVR
-546 CTFVEI
+546 
-552 PPEEVTITVGS
+552 S
-563 DGTNETRYR
+563 DGTNETRYK
-572 IGDSSWSNWST
+572 ISEQSWSNWST
-583 SEHTFKTAVG
+583 LEHRFELDPNITY
-593 SIYSVEARA
+593 SIEARA
-602 VGNYKFREWNTSG
+602 KGNFVFKEWNTGGIKTTNNPTEFTTKSNENSVHVAVFEALVIKRQLTVVAG
-615 AKVSDNPATFTAKT
+615 AN
-629 GTNATHIA
+629 
-637 MFDQVIMRT
+637 
-646 LTLTAGTGGK
+646 GK
-656 CRAKIN
+656 CRVKTDN
-662 GSWSDYYS
+662 SWGDYYTGS
-670 GTKTYSDIVDGTT
+670 KIYSDIVDGTT
-683 VSVEAL
+683 ISVEAL
-689 ADSGYHFKEWTD
+689 ADKGYHFKRWKD
-701 SGAPSTTSRD
+701 SGAPSTASRD
-711 IVMNDSKSIE
+711 IVMDNNKSIE
-721 ARFEVDAPDKFQ
+721 AEFELDAPNQFQ

-747 GAGTYN
+747 GAGTYD
-753 DGDTCTIKVNVSPG
+753 DGDTCMIKVNVSPG

-798 TIECDLIPEPTH
+798 TIECDLIPEPT
-810 YTLTVKTEDEG
+810 
-821 VAQGG
+821 Q
-826 VGINKESNLGVET
+826 
-839 AEFEDGTVA
+839 
-848 TIHATAAEGY
+848 
-858 SFGGWWKDGVKVSD
+858 
-872 DVTLSV
+872 
-878 TIDAD
+878 
-883 KTYIAKFTQVIM
+883 
-895 RTLTLT
+895 
-901 AGTGGK
+901 
-907 CRAKINGSWSDYYSG
+907 
-922 TKTYSDIV
+922 
-930 DGTTVSVEALAD
+930 
-942 SGYHFKEWTD
+942 
-952 SGAPSTTSRD
+952 
-962 IVMNDS
+962 
-968 KSIEARF
+968 
-975 EVDAPDKFQVTYEA
+975 
-989 IPNGSATM
+989 
-997 EGAGTYND
+997 
-1005 GDTCTIKVNV
+1005 
-1015 SPGYT
+1015 
-1020 LNKVLV
+1020 
-1026 DGVKITL
+1026 
-1033 NSNNQ
+1033 
-1038 YSFVVEKNIKVT
+1038 
-1050 IECDL
+1050 
-1055 IPEPTHYTL
+1055 YTL

-1143 DPYLELDKPYLIFEA
+1143 DPYLELDKTSLTFEA
-1158 TGGTQTVNVTSNVE
+1158 AGGTQTVNVTSNVE

>member
-195 WSFTIKKDMD
+195 WFFTIKKDMD

-284 YTAHFELDT
+284 YTAHFELDA

-373 RYFTFSVVADANGLV
+373 RYFTFSIVADANGLV

-397 SQWAERHE
+397 SNWAERHE

-416 AGKANGGYEFEK
+416 AGKADIKYEFEK
-428 WVTPTGANLPNNE
+428 WITPTEAELLNNE

-452 KVYTAYFKETYIPP
+452 RTYTAYFKKETVKPETYQ
-466 ETHIV
+466 V
-471 NITAGSNGKCKYKIG
+471 NINVISNGKCKYKVGSNEYSNESASHSNISVTKGETIEILAVPDEGYLFDYCASTSGDRSESNPYKVAVNSNMDFSYYFKEAPITKYTVDVTSDINGKCKYKIG
-486 SGEYSEAASSHFNIS
+486 SGEYSKLDKFHPRFQVPA
-501 ITDGETIEVLG
+501 GETVTVLAEA
-512 VPDSG
+512 DSG
-517 YSFEQWNIGGTTSN
+517 YKFVRWSYKGGVTKD
-531 SNPYSKVITENVDFS
+531 NPYSMIINENMVFRCIFEQIPIDKVFIAVR
-546 CTFVEI
+546 
-552 PPEEVTITVGS
+552 S
-563 DGTNETRYR
+563 DGTNETRYK
-572 IGDSSWSNWST
+572 ISEQSWSNWST
-583 SEHTFKTAVG
+583 LEHRFELDPNITY
-593 SIYSVEARA
+593 SIEARA
-602 VGNYKFREWNTSG
+602 KGNFVFKEWNTGGIKTTNNPTEFTTKSNENSVHVAVFEALVIKRQLTVVAG
-615 AKVSDNPATFTAKT
+615 AN
-629 GTNATHIA
+629 
-637 MFDQVIMRT
+637 
-646 LTLTAGTGGK
+646 GK
-656 CRAKIN
+656 CRVKTDN
-662 GSWSDYYS
+662 SWGDYYTGS
-670 GTKTYSDIVDGTT
+670 KIYSDIVDGTT
-683 VSVEAL
+683 ISVEAL
-689 ADSGYHFKEWTD
+689 ADKGYHFKRWKD
-701 SGAPSTTSRD
+701 SGAPSTASRD
-711 IVMNDSKSIE
+711 IVMDNNKSIE
-721 ARFEVDAPDKFQ
+721 AEFELDAPNQFQ

-753 DGDTCTIKVNVSPG
+753 DGDTCMIKVNVSPG

-798 TIECDLIPEPTH
+798 TIECDLIPGPTQ

-878 TIDAD
+878 T
-883 KTYIAKFTQVIM
+883 
-895 RTLTLT
+895 
-901 AGTGGK
+901 
-907 CRAKINGSWSDYYSG
+907 
-922 TKTYSDIV
+922 
-930 DGTTVSVEALAD
+930 
-942 SGYHFKEWTD
+942 
-952 SGAPSTTSRD
+952 
-962 IVMNDS
+962 
-968 KSIEARF
+968 
-975 EVDAPDKFQVTYEA
+975 VDA
-989 IPNGSATM
+989 N
-997 EGAGTYND
+997 
-1005 GDTCTIKVNV
+1005 
-1015 SPGYT
+1015 
-1020 LNKVLV
+1020 
-1026 DGVKITL
+1026 
-1033 NSNNQ
+1033 
-1038 YSFVVEKNIKVT
+1038 
-1050 IECDL
+1050 
-1055 IPEPTHYTL
+1055 
-1064 TVKTEDEGVAQ
+1064 
-1075 GGVGINKESNL
+1075 
-1086 GVETAEFEDGTV
+1086 
-1098 ATIHAT
+1098 
-1104 AAEGYSFGGW
+1104 
-1114 WKDGVKVSDD
+1114 
-1124 VTLSVTIDADKTY
+1124 KTY

-1143 DPYLELDKPYLIFEA
+1143 DPYLELDKTSLTFDA
-1158 TGGTQTVNVTSNVE
+1158 TGGTQTVTVTSNVE

>member
-238 TFPKGTRHSITAA
+238 TFPKSTRHSITAA

-284 YTAHFELDT
+284 YTAHFELDA

-373 RYFTFSVVADANGLV
+373 RYFTFSIVADANGLV

-397 SQWAERHE
+397 SNWAERHE

-416 AGKANGGYEFEK
+416 AGKADIEYEFEK
-428 WVTPTGANLPNNE
+428 WITPTEAELLNNE

-452 KVYTAYFKETYIPP
+452 RTYTAYFKKETVKPETYQ
-466 ETHIV
+466 V
-471 NITAGSNGKCKYKIG
+471 NINVISNGKCKYKVGSNEYSNESASHSNISVTKGETIEILAVPDEGYLFDYCASTSGDRSESNPYKVAVNSNMDFSYYFKEAPITKYTVDVTSDINGKCKYKIG
-486 SGEYSEAASSHFNIS
+486 SGEYSELDKSHPRFQVPA
-501 ITDGETIEVLG
+501 GETVTVLAEA
-512 VPDSG
+512 DSG
-517 YSFEQWNIGGTTSN
+517 YKFVRWSYKGGVTED
-531 SNPYSKVITENVDFS
+531 NPYSMIINENMVLRCIFEQIPIDKVSIAVR
-546 CTFVEI
+546 
-552 PPEEVTITVGS
+552 S
-563 DGTNETRYR
+563 DGTNETRYK
-572 IGDSSWSNWST
+572 ISEQSWSNWST
-583 SEHTFKTAVG
+583 LEHRFELDPNITY
-593 SIYSVEARA
+593 SIEARA
-602 VGNYKFREWNTSG
+602 KGNFVFKEWNTGGIKTTNNPTEFTTKSNENSVHVAVFEALVIKRQLTVVAG
-615 AKVSDNPATFTAKT
+615 AN
-629 GTNATHIA
+629 
-637 MFDQVIMRT
+637 
-646 LTLTAGTGGK
+646 GK
-656 CRAKIN
+656 CRVKTDN
-662 GSWSDYYS
+662 SWGDYYTGS
-670 GTKTYSDIVDGTT
+670 KIYSDIVDGTT
-683 VSVEAL
+683 ISVEAL
-689 ADSGYHFKEWTD
+689 ADKGYHFKRWKD
-701 SGAPSTTSRD
+701 SGAPSTASRD
-711 IVMNDSKSIE
+711 IVMDNNKSIE
-721 ARFEVDAPDKFQ
+721 AEFELDAPNQFQ

-747 GAGTYN
+747 GAGTYD
-753 DGDTCTIKVNVSPG
+753 DGDTCMIKVNVSPG

-798 TIECDLIPEPTH
+798 TIECDLIPEPTQ

-878 TIDAD
+878 T
-883 KTYIAKFTQVIM
+883 
-895 RTLTLT
+895 
-901 AGTGGK
+901 
-907 CRAKINGSWSDYYSG
+907 
-922 TKTYSDIV
+922 
-930 DGTTVSVEALAD
+930 
-942 SGYHFKEWTD
+942 
-952 SGAPSTTSRD
+952 
-962 IVMNDS
+962 
-968 KSIEARF
+968 
-975 EVDAPDKFQVTYEA
+975 VDA
-989 IPNGSATM
+989 N
-997 EGAGTYND
+997 
-1005 GDTCTIKVNV
+1005 
-1015 SPGYT
+1015 
-1020 LNKVLV
+1020 
-1026 DGVKITL
+1026 
-1033 NSNNQ
+1033 
-1038 YSFVVEKNIKVT
+1038 
-1050 IECDL
+1050 
-1055 IPEPTHYTL
+1055 
-1064 TVKTEDEGVAQ
+1064 
-1075 GGVGINKESNL
+1075 
-1086 GVETAEFEDGTV
+1086 
-1098 ATIHAT
+1098 
-1104 AAEGYSFGGW
+1104 
-1114 WKDGVKVSDD
+1114 
-1124 VTLSVTIDADKTY
+1124 KTY

-1143 DPYLELDKPYLIFEA
+1143 DPYLELDKTSLTFDA
-1158 TGGTQTVNVTSNVE
+1158 TGGTQTVTVTSNVK

>member
-284 YTAHFELDT
+284 YTAHFELDA

-373 RYFTFSVVADANGLV
+373 RYFTFSIVADANGLV

-397 SQWAERHE
+397 SNWAERHE

-416 AGKANGGYEFEK
+416 AGKADIEYKFEK
-428 WVTPTGANLPNNE
+428 WITPTEAELLNNE

-452 KVYTAYFKETYIPP
+452 RTYTAYFKKETVKPETYQ
-466 ETHIV
+466 V
-471 NITAGSNGKCKYKIG
+471 NINVISNGKCKYKVGSNEYSNESASHSNISVTKGETIEILAVPDEGYLFDYCASTSGDRSESNPYKVAVNSNMDFSYYFKEAPITKYTVDVTSDINGKCKYKIG
-486 SGEYSEAASSHFNIS
+486 SGEYSELDKSHPRFQVPA
-501 ITDGETIEVLG
+501 GETVTVLAEA
-512 VPDSG
+512 DSG
-517 YSFEQWNIGGTTSN
+517 YKFVRWSYKGGVTED
-531 SNPYSKVITENVDFS
+531 NPYSMIINENMVLRCIFEQIPIDKVSIAVR
-546 CTFVEI
+546 
-552 PPEEVTITVGS
+552 S
-563 DGTNETRYR
+563 DGTNETRYK
-572 IGDSSWSNWST
+572 ISEQSWSNWST
-583 SEHTFKTAVG
+583 LEHRFELDPNITY
-593 SIYSVEARA
+593 SIEARA
-602 VGNYKFREWNTSG
+602 KGNFVFKEWNSG
-615 AKVSDNPATFTAKT
+615 GIKTTNNPTEFTTKSNENSVHVAVFE
-629 GTNATHIA
+629 AL
-637 MFDQVIMRT
+637 VIKRQ
-646 LTLTAGTGGK
+646 LTVVAGANGK
-656 CRAKIN
+656 CRVKTDN
-662 GSWSDYYS
+662 SWGDYYTGS
-670 GTKTYSDIVDGTT
+670 KIYSDIVDGTT
-683 VSVEAL
+683 ISVEAL
-689 ADSGYHFKEWTD
+689 ADKGYHFKRWKD
-701 SGAPSTTSRD
+701 SGAPSTASRD
-711 IVMNDSKSIE
+711 IVMDNNKSIE
-721 ARFEVDAPDKFQ
+721 AEFELDAPNQFQ

-747 GAGTYN
+747 GAGTYD
-753 DGDTCTIKVNVSPG
+753 DGDTCMIKVNVSPG

-798 TIECDLIPEPTH
+798 TIECDLIPEPTQ

-858 SFGGWWKDGVKVSD
+858 SFGGWWKDGVKVFD

-878 TIDAD
+878 T
-883 KTYIAKFTQVIM
+883 
-895 RTLTLT
+895 
-901 AGTGGK
+901 
-907 CRAKINGSWSDYYSG
+907 
-922 TKTYSDIV
+922 
-930 DGTTVSVEALAD
+930 
-942 SGYHFKEWTD
+942 
-952 SGAPSTTSRD
+952 
-962 IVMNDS
+962 
-968 KSIEARF
+968 
-975 EVDAPDKFQVTYEA
+975 VDA
-989 IPNGSATM
+989 N
-997 EGAGTYND
+997 
-1005 GDTCTIKVNV
+1005 
-1015 SPGYT
+1015 
-1020 LNKVLV
+1020 
-1026 DGVKITL
+1026 
-1033 NSNNQ
+1033 
-1038 YSFVVEKNIKVT
+1038 
-1050 IECDL
+1050 
-1055 IPEPTHYTL
+1055 
-1064 TVKTEDEGVAQ
+1064 
-1075 GGVGINKESNL
+1075 
-1086 GVETAEFEDGTV
+1086 
-1098 ATIHAT
+1098 
-1104 AAEGYSFGGW
+1104 
-1114 WKDGVKVSDD
+1114 
-1124 VTLSVTIDADKTY
+1124 KTY

-1143 DPYLELDKPYLIFEA
+1143 DPYLELDKTSLTFEA
-1158 TGGTQTVNVTSNVE
+1158 AGGTQTVNVTSNVE

>member
-87 SRGIRNNTCGCQDT
+87 SRGVRNNTCGCQDT

-220 YINVNADPANAGY
+220 YINVNANPANAGY

-269 STNLQYDLVVEKDET
+269 STNLQYDIIVEKDET
-284 YTAHFELDT
+284 YTAYFELDA

-348 DNGNGTYSIVVTRD
+348 ANGNGTYSIVVTRD

-373 RYFTFSVVADANGLV
+373 RYFTFSIVADANGLV

-441 NNIIV
+441 NNIII

-466 ETHIV
+466 KTYKV
-471 NITAGSNGKCKYKIG
+471 DITADINGKCKYKIG
-486 SGEYSEAASSHFNIS
+486 SGEYSELGKYHPIHQMPA
-501 ITDGETIEVLG
+501 GETVTVLAEA
-512 VPDSG
+512 DSG
-517 YSFEQWNIGGTTSN
+517 YKFVRWSYIRGVTED
-531 SNPYSKVITENVDFS
+531 NPYSMVINEDTPLRCVFEPIPIGKVLIV
-546 CTFVEI
+546 VK
-552 PPEEVTITVGS
+552 S
-563 DGTNETRYR
+563 DGTNETRYK
-572 IGDSSWSNWST
+572 ISEQSWSNWSI
-583 SEHTFKTAVG
+583 SEHRFELDPNITY
-593 SIYSVEARA
+593 SIEARA
-602 VGNYKFREWNTSG
+602 KGNFVFKEWNTGGIKTTNNPTEFTTKSNENLVHVAVFEALVIKRQLTVVAG
-615 AKVSDNPATFTAKT
+615 AN
-629 GTNATHIA
+629 
-637 MFDQVIMRT
+637 
-646 LTLTAGTGGK
+646 GK
-656 CRAKIN
+656 CRVKTDN
-662 GSWSDYYS
+662 SWKDYYAGS
-670 GTKTYSDIVDGTT
+670 KVYSDIVDGTT

-689 ADSGYHFKEWTD
+689 ADKGYHFKRWKD
-701 SGAPSTTSRD
+701 SGAPSTASRD
-711 IVMNDSKSIE
+711 IVMDNNKSIE
-721 ARFEVDAPDKFQ
+721 AEFELDAPSQFQ

-753 DGDTCTIKVNVSPG
+753 NGDTCTIKVNVSSG

-839 AEFEDGTVA
+839 AEFEDGIVA

-878 TIDAD
+878 T
-883 KTYIAKFTQVIM
+883 V
-895 RTLTLT
+895 
-901 AGTGGK
+901 
-907 CRAKINGSWSDYYSG
+907 
-922 TKTYSDIV
+922 
-930 DGTTVSVEALAD
+930 
-942 SGYHFKEWTD
+942 
-952 SGAPSTTSRD
+952 
-962 IVMNDS
+962 
-968 KSIEARF
+968 
-975 EVDAPDKFQVTYEA
+975 
-989 IPNGSATM
+989 
-997 EGAGTYND
+997 
-1005 GDTCTIKVNV
+1005 
-1015 SPGYT
+1015 
-1020 LNKVLV
+1020 
-1026 DGVKITL
+1026 
-1033 NSNNQ
+1033 
-1038 YSFVVEKNIKVT
+1038 
-1050 IECDL
+1050 
-1055 IPEPTHYTL
+1055 
-1064 TVKTEDEGVAQ
+1064 
-1075 GGVGINKESNL
+1075 
-1086 GVETAEFEDGTV
+1086 
-1098 ATIHAT
+1098 
-1104 AAEGYSFGGW
+1104 
-1114 WKDGVKVSDD
+1114 
-1124 VTLSVTIDADKTY
+1124 DADKTY

-1143 DPYLELDKPYLIFEA
+1143 DPYLELDKTSLTFEA
-1158 TGGTQTVNVTSNVE
+1158 AGGTQTVNVTSNVK

>member
-141 CSGSAIVPDE
+141 CSGSAIVSDE

-284 YTAHFELDT
+284 YTAHFELDA

-319 KSGQTAII
+319 KSGQIAII

-348 DNGNGTYSIVVTRD
+348 DNDNGTYSIVVTRD

-373 RYFTFSVVADANGLV
+373 RYFTFSIVADANGLV

-397 SQWAERHE
+397 SNWAERHE

-428 WVTPTGANLPNNE
+428 WVTPTGINLPNNE
-441 NNIIV
+441 NNIII

-452 KVYTAYFKETYIPP
+452 RTYTAYFKKETVKPETYQ
-466 ETHIV
+466 V
-471 NITAGSNGKCKYKIG
+471 NINVISNGKCKYKVGSNEYSNESASHSNISVTKGETIEILAVPDEGYLFDYCASTSGDRSESNPYKVAVNSNMDFSYYFKEAPITKYTVDVTSDINGKCKYKIG
-486 SGEYSEAASSHFNIS
+486 SGEYSELDKSHPRFQVPA
-501 ITDGETIEVLG
+501 GETVTVLAEA
-512 VPDSG
+512 DSG
-517 YSFEQWNIGGTTSN
+517 YKFVRWSYKGGVTED
-531 SNPYSKVITENVDFS
+531 NPYSMIINENMVFRCIFEQIPIDKVSIAVR
-546 CTFVEI
+546 
-552 PPEEVTITVGS
+552 S
-563 DGTNETRYR
+563 DGTNETRYK
-572 IGDSSWSNWST
+572 ISEQSWSNWST
-583 SEHTFKTAVG
+583 LEHRFELDPNITY
-593 SIYSVEARA
+593 SIEARA
-602 VGNYKFREWNTSG
+602 KGNFVFKEWNTGGIKTTNNPTEFTTKSNENSVHVAVFEALVIKRQLTVVAG
-615 AKVSDNPATFTAKT
+615 AN
-629 GTNATHIA
+629 
-637 MFDQVIMRT
+637 
-646 LTLTAGTGGK
+646 GK
-656 CRAKIN
+656 CRVKTDN
-662 GSWSDYYS
+662 SWGDYYTGS
-670 GTKTYSDIVDGTT
+670 KIYSDIVDGTT
-683 VSVEAL
+683 ISVEAL
-689 ADSGYHFKEWTD
+689 ADKGYHFKRWKD
-701 SGAPSTTSRD
+701 SGAPSTASRD
-711 IVMNDSKSIE
+711 IVMDNNKSIE
-721 ARFEVDAPDKFQ
+721 AEFELDAPNKFQ

-747 GAGTYN
+747 GAGTYD
-753 DGDTCTIKVNVSPG
+753 DGDTCMIKVNVSLG

-786 QYSFVVEKNIKV
+786 QYNFVVEKNIKV
-798 TIECDLIPEPTH
+798 TIECDFIPEPTH

-878 TIDAD
+878 T
-883 KTYIAKFTQVIM
+883 
-895 RTLTLT
+895 
-901 AGTGGK
+901 
-907 CRAKINGSWSDYYSG
+907 
-922 TKTYSDIV
+922 
-930 DGTTVSVEALAD
+930 
-942 SGYHFKEWTD
+942 
-952 SGAPSTTSRD
+952 
-962 IVMNDS
+962 
-968 KSIEARF
+968 
-975 EVDAPDKFQVTYEA
+975 VDA
-989 IPNGSATM
+989 N
-997 EGAGTYND
+997 
-1005 GDTCTIKVNV
+1005 
-1015 SPGYT
+1015 
-1020 LNKVLV
+1020 
-1026 DGVKITL
+1026 
-1033 NSNNQ
+1033 
-1038 YSFVVEKNIKVT
+1038 
-1050 IECDL
+1050 
-1055 IPEPTHYTL
+1055 
-1064 TVKTEDEGVAQ
+1064 
-1075 GGVGINKESNL
+1075 
-1086 GVETAEFEDGTV
+1086 
-1098 ATIHAT
+1098 
-1104 AAEGYSFGGW
+1104 
-1114 WKDGVKVSDD
+1114 
-1124 VTLSVTIDADKTY
+1124 KTY

-1143 DPYLELDKPYLIFEA
+1143 DPYLELDKTSLIFEA
-1158 TGGTQTVNVTSNVE
+1158 AGGTQTVNVTSNVE

>member
-284 YTAHFELDT
+284 YTAHFELDA

-348 DNGNGTYSIVVTRD
+348 NNGNGTYSIVVTQD

-373 RYFTFSVVADANGLV
+373 RYFTFSIVADANGLV

-397 SQWAERHE
+397 SQWAESHE

-416 AGKANGGYEFEK
+416 AGKANSSYEFEK

-452 KVYTAYFKETYIPP
+452 RTYTAYFKKETVKP
-466 ETHIV
+466 EIYQV
-471 NITAGSNGKCKYKIG
+471 NINVISNGKCKYKVGFNEYSNESASHSNINVTKGETIEILAVPDEGYLFDYCTSTSGDRSESNPYKVAVNSNMDFSYYFKKAPITKYTVDISADINGKCKYKIG
-486 SGEYSEAASSHFNIS
+486 SGEYSKLDKSHPRFQVPA
-501 ITDGETIEVLG
+501 GETVTVLAEA
-512 VPDSG
+512 DSG
-517 YSFEQWNIGGTTSN
+517 YEFVRWTCKNGIVKN
-531 SNPYSKVITENVDFS
+531 NPYSMIITEDMVFRCIFEQISIDKVS
-546 CTFVEI
+546 IV
-552 PPEEVTITVGS
+552 VKS

-572 IGDSSWSNWST
+572 IGDGSWSNWST

-662 GSWSDYYS
+662 GRWSDYYS

-747 GAGTYN
+747 GAGTYD
-753 DGDTCTIKVNVSPG
+753 DGDTCTIKVNVSSG

-780 TLNSNN
+780 TLNGNN

-839 AEFEDGTVA
+839 AEFEDGIVA
-848 TIHATAAEGY
+848 TIHATVAEGY
-858 SFGGWWKDGVKVSD
+858 SFGGWWKDGVKISD

-878 TIDAD
+878 T
-883 KTYIAKFTQVIM
+883 
-895 RTLTLT
+895 
-901 AGTGGK
+901 
-907 CRAKINGSWSDYYSG
+907 
-922 TKTYSDIV
+922 
-930 DGTTVSVEALAD
+930 
-942 SGYHFKEWTD
+942 
-952 SGAPSTTSRD
+952 
-962 IVMNDS
+962 
-968 KSIEARF
+968 
-975 EVDAPDKFQVTYEA
+975 VDA
-989 IPNGSATM
+989 N
-997 EGAGTYND
+997 
-1005 GDTCTIKVNV
+1005 
-1015 SPGYT
+1015 
-1020 LNKVLV
+1020 
-1026 DGVKITL
+1026 
-1033 NSNNQ
+1033 
-1038 YSFVVEKNIKVT
+1038 
-1050 IECDL
+1050 
-1055 IPEPTHYTL
+1055 
-1064 TVKTEDEGVAQ
+1064 
-1075 GGVGINKESNL
+1075 
-1086 GVETAEFEDGTV
+1086 
-1098 ATIHAT
+1098 
-1104 AAEGYSFGGW
+1104 
-1114 WKDGVKVSDD
+1114 
-1124 VTLSVTIDADKTY
+1124 KTY

-1143 DPYLELDKPYLIFEA
+1143 DPYLELDKTSLTFDA

>member
-284 YTAHFELDT
+284 YTAHFELDA

-373 RYFTFSVVADANGLV
+373 RYFTFSIVADANGLV

-397 SQWAERHE
+397 SNWAERHE

-416 AGKANGGYEFEK
+416 AGKADIDYEFEK
-428 WVTPTGANLPNNE
+428 WITPTEAELLNNE

-452 KVYTAYFKETYIPP
+452 RTYTAYFKKETVKPETYQ
-466 ETHIV
+466 V
-471 NITAGSNGKCKYKIG
+471 NINVISNGKCKYKVGSNEYSNESASHSNISVTKGETIEILAVPDEGYLFDYCASTSGDRSESNPYKVAVNSNMDFSYYFKEAPITKYTVDVTSDINGKCKYKIG
-486 SGEYSEAASSHFNIS
+486 SGEYSELDKSHPRFQVPA
-501 ITDGETIEVLG
+501 GETVTVLAEA
-512 VPDSG
+512 DSG
-517 YSFEQWNIGGTTSN
+517 YKFVRWSYKGGVTED
-531 SNPYSKVITENVDFS
+531 NPYSMIINENMVLRCIFEQIPIDKVSIAVR
-546 CTFVEI
+546 
-552 PPEEVTITVGS
+552 S
-563 DGTNETRYR
+563 DGTNETRYK
-572 IGDSSWSNWST
+572 ISEQSWSNWST
-583 SEHTFKTAVG
+583 LEHRFELDPNITY
-593 SIYSVEARA
+593 SIEARA
-602 VGNYKFREWNTSG
+602 KGNFVFKEWNTGGIKTTNNPTEFTTKSNENSVHVAVFEALVIKRQLTVVAG
-615 AKVSDNPATFTAKT
+615 AN
-629 GTNATHIA
+629 
-637 MFDQVIMRT
+637 
-646 LTLTAGTGGK
+646 GK
-656 CRAKIN
+656 CRVKTDN
-662 GSWSDYYS
+662 SWGDYYTGS
-670 GTKTYSDIVDGTT
+670 KIYSDIVDGTT
-683 VSVEAL
+683 ISVEAL
-689 ADSGYHFKEWTD
+689 ADKSYHFKRWKD
-701 SGAPSTTSRD
+701 SGAPSTASRD
-711 IVMNDSKSIE
+711 IVMDNNKSIE
-721 ARFEVDAPDKFQ
+721 AEFELDAPNQFQ

-747 GAGTYN
+747 GAGTYD
-753 DGDTCTIKVNVSPG
+753 DGDTCMIKVNVSPG

-872 DVTLSV
+872 DVTFSV
-878 TIDAD
+878 T
-883 KTYIAKFTQVIM
+883 V
-895 RTLTLT
+895 
-901 AGTGGK
+901 
-907 CRAKINGSWSDYYSG
+907 
-922 TKTYSDIV
+922 
-930 DGTTVSVEALAD
+930 
-942 SGYHFKEWTD
+942 
-952 SGAPSTTSRD
+952 
-962 IVMNDS
+962 
-968 KSIEARF
+968 
-975 EVDAPDKFQVTYEA
+975 
-989 IPNGSATM
+989 
-997 EGAGTYND
+997 
-1005 GDTCTIKVNV
+1005 
-1015 SPGYT
+1015 
-1020 LNKVLV
+1020 
-1026 DGVKITL
+1026 
-1033 NSNNQ
+1033 
-1038 YSFVVEKNIKVT
+1038 
-1050 IECDL
+1050 
-1055 IPEPTHYTL
+1055 
-1064 TVKTEDEGVAQ
+1064 
-1075 GGVGINKESNL
+1075 
-1086 GVETAEFEDGTV
+1086 
-1098 ATIHAT
+1098 
-1104 AAEGYSFGGW
+1104 
-1114 WKDGVKVSDD
+1114 
-1124 VTLSVTIDADKTY
+1124 DADKTY

-1143 DPYLELDKPYLIFEA
+1143 DPYLELDKTSLTFDA

>member
-120 IERDYY
+120 IERNYY
-126 RVTLVPSPEEGGIVG
+126 RVSLTPSPEEGGIVG
-141 CSGSAIVPDE
+141 CTGSHIMPDE
-151 NSDGFRFQFEAGSR
+151 SPDGFRFQFEASSQ
-165 VELYAKPVQ
+165 VKLYAKPAP
-174 GYHFKG
+174 GYHFMG
-180 WKEFHTNEIMSISPN
+180 WKEYHSNEIMSISSDWTFN
-195 WSFTIKKDMD
+195 IKKDMD
-205 LIGVFEKDEAPIEQF
+205 LIGVFEKEGSPVNNF
-220 YINVNADPANAGY
+220 YINVDAYPATAGY

-251 AIQGYHFTHWTDS
+251 PIDGYHFVHWKNS
-264 LNRIV
+264 KGILV
-269 STNLQYDLVVEKDET
+269 STNLQYDLIVDSDET
-284 YTAHFELDT
+284 YTAYFELNA
-293 PVIEEY
+293 PQ
-299 NVTIITNP
+299 
-307 ADKGSV
+307 
-313 SGGGTY
+313 TY
-319 KSGQTAII
+319 KITVNTTPSGK
-327 VPSPVEGWAVDTV
+327 G
-340 TASGGNLV
+340 TASGAGVYQVGQIATIIPSPAQGWKVGTVSASDGNIT
-348 DNGNGTYSIVVTRD
+348 DNGDGTWSVVVNQD
-362 LTITVNFKEAI
+362 VTVTVTFVEAI
-373 RYFTFSVVADANGLV
+373 RYFTFSVVANANGLV
-388 RYKDINDAW
+388 RYKDIQGLW
-397 SQWAERHE
+397 SNWAAQHE

-416 AGKANGGYEFEK
+416 ESKADSGYEFEK
-428 WVTPTGANLPNNE
+428 WITPTGANLPNNE

-446 EEGLHR
+446 EEGLDR

-486 SGEYSEAASSHFNIS
+486 SGEYSEAASSHSNINV
-501 ITDGETIEVLG
+501 TDSETIEVLG
-512 VPDSG
+512 IPDSG

-572 IGDSSWSNWST
+572 IGDGSWSNWST

-637 MFDQVIMRT
+637 TFDQVIMRT

-670 GTKTYSDIVDGTT
+670 GTKTYSNIVDGTT

-689 ADSGYHFKEWTD
+689 ADSGYHFKKWTD

-747 GAGTYN
+747 GAGTYD

-839 AEFEDGTVA
+839 AEFEDGIIA

-858 SFGGWWKDGVKVSD
+858 SFS
-872 DVTLSV
+872 
-878 TIDAD
+878 
-883 KTYIAKFTQVIM
+883 
-895 RTLTLT
+895 
-901 AGTGGK
+901 
-907 CRAKINGSWSDYYSG
+907 
-922 TKTYSDIV
+922 
-930 DGTTVSVEALAD
+930 
-942 SGYHFKEWTD
+942 
-952 SGAPSTTSRD
+952 
-962 IVMNDS
+962 
-968 KSIEARF
+968 
-975 EVDAPDKFQVTYEA
+975 
-989 IPNGSATM
+989 
-997 EGAGTYND
+997 
-1005 GDTCTIKVNV
+1005 
-1015 SPGYT
+1015 
-1020 LNKVLV
+1020 
-1026 DGVKITL
+1026 
-1033 NSNNQ
+1033 
-1038 YSFVVEKNIKVT
+1038 
-1050 IECDL
+1050 
-1055 IPEPTHYTL
+1055 
-1064 TVKTEDEGVAQ
+1064 
-1075 GGVGINKESNL
+1075 
-1086 GVETAEFEDGTV
+1086 
-1098 ATIHAT
+1098 
-1104 AAEGYSFGGW
+1104 GW

-1143 DPYLELDKPYLIFEA
+1143 DPYLELDKTSLTFGSA
-1158 TGGTQTVNVTSNVE
+1158 GGTQTVNVTSNVK